1 MVDGQCRMITEIVL
15 SILFFTLL
23 GVTYVK
29 GYDIVKSHAPDHL
42 AHFYLI
48 MATIRM
54 LLVLTIV
61 GLYVYFT
68 ENREDAIR
76 FAAIFIIMYAIM
88 MVITLK
94 LRH

>member
-1 MVDGQCRMITEIVL
+1 MVTEIVL
-15 SILFFTLL
+15 SVLFFTLL
-23 GVTYVK
+23 GVAYVE
-29 GYDIVKSHAPDHL
+29 GYDIVKRHSPDHL

-54 LLVLTIV
+54 LLILTVI
-61 GLYVYFT
+61 GLYVFFT
-68 ENREDAIR
+68 ENREEATR
-76 FAAIFIIMYAIM
+76 FVVIFLIMYAIT

>member
-1 MVDGQCRMITEIVL
+1 MVSEIVL
-15 SILFFTLL
+15 SVLFFTVL
-23 GVTYVK
+23 GVAYVK
-29 GYDIVKSHAPDHL
+29 GYDLVKRHSPDHL

-54 LLVLTIV
+54 LLVLTVV
-61 GLYVYFT
+61 GLYVFFT
-68 ENREDAIR
+68 GNKEDTIR
-76 FAAIFIIMYAIM
+76 FVVIFLIMYAIT

>member
-1 MVDGQCRMITEIVL
+1 MEYIL

-23 GVTYVK
+23 GMAYVK
-29 GYDIVKSHAPDHL
+29 GYDIVKSHSPEHL
-42 AHFYLI
+42 VHFYLI

-54 LLVLTIV
+54 LLVATIV
-61 GLYVYFT
+61 GLYVFFT

-76 FAAIFIIMYAIM
+76 FAAIILIMYAIM
-88 MVITLK
+88 MVVTLK

>member
-1 MVDGQCRMITEIVL
+1 MVVEIVL
-15 SILFFTLL
+15 SVLFFTLL
-23 GVTYVK
+23 GVAYVK
-29 GYDIVKSHAPDHL
+29 GYDIVKRHAPDHL
-42 AHFYLI
+42 VHFYLI

-54 LLVLTIV
+54 LLVLTVV
-61 GLYVYFT
+61 GLYVCFT

-76 FAAIFIIMYAIM
+76 FAILFIIMYAVS